1 MPPKTCGTWLTTVL
15 NSSWQGRTGSRS
27 CLLQLGAGIMPTRHG
42 WSIHILFC
50 GRGRDRKIVREG
62 TRLHR
67 SPLTPLFASTRRRPM
82 TKRTISE
89 RSMNVIFEQ
98 YEQTLRLLTE
108 STEKMALA
116 KERLRLIMTD
126 IRPPHTP
133 DIPD

>member
-1 MPPKTCGTWLTTVL
+1 
-15 NSSWQGRTGSRS
+15 
-27 CLLQLGAGIMPTRHG
+27 
-42 WSIHILFC
+42 
-50 GRGRDRKIVREG
+50 
-62 TRLHR
+62 
-67 SPLTPLFASTRRRPM
+67 M

-133 DIPD
+133 DIPDIPDIEENS